1 MAPFI
6 SIPSALL
13 SRDFDFRALFF
24 IRLLSILAGLA
35 VTVILIFRGYSY
47 FSLAWGYTANV
58 IVELLSILL
67 FSRKRC
73 FWRPLFYGLGPVA
86 AFGVYS
92 SIANLLKRAV
102 ITAPDMI
109 IGKMGTPFQV
119 GIFSRGLGFVDFASQ
134 TLIAGVGPVVLPY
147 LSETKRSEGNLKE
160 AYLRAC
166 VLMGAMVWPVLG
178 VVSVASLP
186 TILFFFGT
194 QWVEAAPIA
203 TWLALWAM
211 LRTVHW
217 FSSDLFIAA
226 GKEKLMAV
234 KESIVFFSTACL
246 IIMAFPSGL
255 NFLAKMFVLAGLIDF
270 LVSASLVKR
279 LIGLGIIEFLRSWTS
294 NALVTASCVTATY
307 LIGLFVPFN
316 SDKGWLA
323 LLLIAGILPFVW
335 IFSLYLFRN
344 HLFNEFRNLVL
355 RKRYSGGKK

>member
-1 MAPFI
+1 MSSSIRRAVLFSSVTRYSMRFMGLFSTMIIARLLTPEEIGTFAIASAIVMVMGEFRLLGAGSWLVREAELSSSKIRRALGLTMLMSWGMGFGILAISHFVAAFYEIADISTIFKILALSFFLAPFI

-186 TILFFFGT
+186 TILFFFGA

-203 TWLALWAM
+203 TWL
-211 LRTVHW
+211 
-217 FSSDLFIAA
+217 
-226 GKEKLMAV
+226 
-234 KESIVFFSTACL
+234 
-246 IIMAFPSGL
+246 
-255 NFLAKMFVLAGLIDF
+255 
-270 LVSASLVKR
+270 
-279 LIGLGIIEFLRSWTS
+279 
-294 NALVTASCVTATY
+294 
-307 LIGLFVPFN
+307 
-316 SDKGWLA
+316 
-323 LLLIAGILPFVW
+323 
-335 IFSLYLFRN
+335 
-344 HLFNEFRNLVL
+344 
-355 RKRYSGGKK
+355 